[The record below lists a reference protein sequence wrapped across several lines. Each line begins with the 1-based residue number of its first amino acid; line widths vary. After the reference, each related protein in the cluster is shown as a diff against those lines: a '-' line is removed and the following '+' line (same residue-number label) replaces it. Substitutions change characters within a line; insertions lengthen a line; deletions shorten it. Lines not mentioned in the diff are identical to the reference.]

1 MAFKNRLNATKSSG
15 IKKYLLVAV
24 IIILFAFGLMYVS
37 YMSQVKSMIEKSQGI
52 TWEKNGRSVHLEVA
66 GTPLSR
72 YQGLSDRSSLCEDC
86 GMLFVFSDSSERS
99 FVMRNM
105 KFPLDII
112 FINNN
117 VVTKIYR
124 DLPPEGNDPKNIY
137 SSNGPAD
144 MVLELNA
151 GEANR
156 LNLQEG
162 EEINIPLSL

>member
-1 MAFKNRLNATKSSG
+1 
-15 IKKYLLVAV
+15 
-24 IIILFAFGLMYVS
+24 
-37 YMSQVKSMIEKSQGI
+37 
-52 TWEKNGRSVHLEVA
+52 
-66 GTPLSR
+66 
-72 YQGLSDRSSLCEDC
+72 
-86 GMLFVFSDSSERS
+86 MLFVFSDSSERS

-105 KFPLDII
+105 RFPLDII

-137 SSNGPAD
+137 SSDGPAD